1 MILSHKVVNDD
12 RVATAMFELFGQS
25 FGVKLPDLLFWGYL
39 FALLILQS
47 VVIVFFALI
56 IYKFIAQ
63 KRGSFSSYLVGYGI
77 LIPLVFQVPFWVLDW
92 LEIENHVLKMSVL
105 TVPTAVTFRC
115 LEAMHGTS
123 PPGVEACL
131 QNYLLYST
139 SVVEFQWDKRT
150 GKRRPLVMSEFV
162 TNTWR
167 FISQFI
173 MLSLLMSYLLHTN
186 FQPFPSNVNLT
197 NFHINFEL
205 LHAGQLLNNYLVAV
219 LTFVTLSLRLSGA
232 QALNH
237 AQGYSAVPSF
247 CNPLFRSTSPCD
259 F

>member
-1 MILSHKVVNDD
+1 
-12 RVATAMFELFGQS
+12 
-25 FGVKLPDLLFWGYL
+25 
-39 FALLILQS
+39 
-47 VVIVFFALI
+47 
-56 IYKFIAQ
+56 
-63 KRGSFSSYLVGYGI
+63 
-77 LIPLVFQVPFWVLDW
+77 
-92 LEIENHVLKMSVL
+92 
-105 TVPTAVTFRC
+105 
-115 LEAMHGTS
+115 
-123 PPGVEACL
+123 
-131 QNYLLYST
+131 
-139 SVVEFQWDKRT
+139 
-150 GKRRPLVMSEFV
+150 
-162 TNTWR
+162 
-167 FISQFI
+167 